1 MVTMETTSSTSFA
14 MSHHITLQQWQA
26 SQW

>member
-1 MVTMETTSSTSFA
+1 METTSSTSFA